1 MLSWEEFR
9 FHLKTSNT
17 LPTATGFNCLNPKCV
32 CLSLPPAP
40 VQVPGNSRPIQFCS
54 STLSPILPERKRHL
68 LTWPHIFQIHFR
80 STGQHF
86 PFKCLFLLSRRT
98 NAIYRLQGCMASR
111 GGGCG
116 SFSGGRGWGGREEL
130 KEINDR
136 GGPWPK
142 AGWMTLPQTLHT
154 ERRLACRKRE
164 KRRPT
169 SPWKTFL
176 GLTSFKQD
184 KVLQSSRKRLLWLG
198 SYQSSKLLS

>member
-1 MLSWEEFR
+1 MCVSL
-9 FHLKTSNT
+9 TSPCPCAGT
-17 LPTATGFNCLNPKCV
+17 M
-32 CLSLPPAP
+32 
-40 VQVPGNSRPIQFCS
+40 NSRPIQFCS
-54 STLSPILPERKRHL
+54 STLSPILPEWKRHL

-116 SFSGGRGWGGREEL
+116 SFSGGGEEL
-130 KEINDR
+130 KEVNDR
-136 GGPWPK
+136 GCPWPK